1 MLGVMKMTKNNT
13 IKCPNCGEE
22 INIESLIQAGAKDEL
37 DKQLALQQTEFNK
50 KYNELKA
57 QNSALSEKYEQEKA
71 QEIEKVL
78 NEFKKKQTK
87 AVEELRKKI
96 EEEHEEANEALQKEL
111 DEKTSQLKEFNKLK
125 AEKARLEREKDCL
138 AEEITAKAEEDY
150 LKKLAEERQ
159 KLQKNAE
166 SKYELKIIELE
177 KQLKDQIEL
186 TKQMQE
192 KQEQGSMQLQGEAQ
206 ELAIEQYL
214 KERFKLDDIDEIKK
228 GANGADTYQVVK
240 NDFNQPCGSIYYESK
255 RTKTFSNGW
264 ISKFK
269 DDMQAKGAD
278 IGVLVTS
285 VYPNGMDR
293 MELREGIYICSYEE
307 FKALAPILRNVLI
320 EFSNIKA
327 LQHNQYD
334 KSVQLYNFLTSN
346 EFKLQFETI
355 YNCFSNLRANL
366 QKEKDAM
373 NRIWKQRE
381 KELNNVLK
389 ATTGMYGSIQGIA
402 GNAIPVVES
411 LELPLLKTSDQS
423 DDWIENSI

>member
-1 MLGVMKMTKNNT
+1 
-13 IKCPNCGEE
+13 
-22 INIESLIQAGAKDEL
+22 
-37 DKQLALQQTEFNK
+37 
-50 KYNELKA
+50 
-57 QNSALSEKYEQEKA
+57 
-71 QEIEKVL
+71 
-78 NEFKKKQTK
+78 
-87 AVEELRKKI
+87 
-96 EEEHEEANEALQKEL
+96 
-111 DEKTSQLKEFNKLK
+111 
-125 AEKARLEREKDCL
+125 
-138 AEEITAKAEEDY
+138 
-150 LKKLAEERQ
+150 
-159 KLQKNAE
+159 
-166 SKYELKIIELE
+166 
-177 KQLKDQIEL
+177 
-186 TKQMQE
+186 
-192 KQEQGSMQLQGEAQ
+192 
-206 ELAIEQYL
+206 
-214 KERFKLDDIDEIKK
+214 
-228 GANGADTYQVVK
+228 
-240 NDFNQPCGSIYYESK
+240 
-255 RTKTFSNGW
+255 
-264 ISKFK
+264 
-269 DDMQAKGAD
+269 MQAKGAD

-327 LQHNQYD
+327 FQHNQYD

>member
-1 MLGVMKMTKNNT
+1 MSKNSNF
-13 IKCPNCGEE
+13 IKCPKCGEE

-37 DKQLALQQTEFNK
+37 DKQLALAQAEFK
-50 KYNELKA
+50 EKLHELEK
-57 QNSALSEKYEQEKA
+57 QNSSLKEKFEEEKA
-71 QEIEKVL
+71 LEIAQALKDA
-78 NEFKKKQTK
+78 KKKQLQ
-87 AVEELRKKI
+87 AEEELRKKI
-96 EEEHEEANEALQKEL
+96 KEENQEANEILEKEL
-111 DEKTSQLKEFNKLK
+111 QEKNEQLKGLNKLK
-125 AEKARLEREKDCL
+125 AEKSKLEREKEAL
-138 AEEITAKAEEDY
+138 ADEIKAQAEIE
-150 LKKLAEERQ
+150 LQQKLAQEKQ

-186 TKQMQE
+186 TRQMQE

-214 KERFKLDDIDEIKK
+214 TEHFRLDDVNEIKK
-228 GANGADTYQVVK
+228 GANGADTLQIVK

-264 ISKFK
+264 IAKFK
-269 DDMQAKGAD
+269 DDMQEKGAD

-285 VYPNGMDR
+285 VYPNDMER

-327 LQHNQYD
+327 LQQNQHE

-346 EFKLQFETI
+346 EFKLQFEAI
-355 YNCFSNLRANL
+355 YNCFNNLRDNL
-366 QKEKDAM
+366 QKEKNAM
-373 NRIWKQRE
+373 NKIWKQRE
-381 KELNNVLK
+381 KELDIVLK

-402 GNAIPVVES
+402 GNAVPVIET
-411 LELPLLKTSDQS
+411 LELPLLETSDL
-423 DDWIENSI
+423 IEE

>member
-1 MLGVMKMTKNNT
+1 MTNYNNT
-13 IKCPNCGEE
+13 VKCPNCGQE

-37 DKQLALQQTEFNK
+37 NKQLAIQKAEFNEK
-50 KYNELKA
+50 LKELEK
-57 QNSALSEKYEQEKA
+57 QNLSLKEKFEEEKNK
-71 QEIEKVL
+71 EIEQAL
-78 NEFKKKQTK
+78 NDAKKKQLK
-87 AVEELRKKI
+87 AEEDLRQKI
-96 EEEHEEANEALQKEL
+96 KEENQEANELLQKEL
-111 DEKTSQLKEFNKLK
+111 NQKNEQLKEFNKLK
-125 AEKARLEREKDCL
+125 AEKAKLEREKDAL
-138 AEEITAKAEEDY
+138 ADEIKAKTEEEFSI
-150 LKKLAEERQ
+150 KLAQEKQ
-159 KLQKNAE
+159 TLQQNAE
-166 SKYELKIIELE
+166 KKYELKIIELE
-177 KQLKDQIEL
+177 EKLKAQVEL

-192 KQEQGSMQLQGEAQ
+192 KQEQGSMQSQGEAQ
-206 ELAIEQYL
+206 ELGIEKYL
-214 KERFKLDDIDEIKK
+214 KDKFKLDDINEIKK
-228 GANGADTYQVVK
+228 GERGADTLQIVK

-255 RTKTFSNGW
+255 RTKTFSTGW
-264 ISKFK
+264 IGKFK
-269 DDMQAKGAD
+269 DDMQSKGAD

-320 EFSNIKA
+320 ELSNIKA
-327 LQHNQYD
+327 LQHNQYE

-355 YNCFSNLRANL
+355 YNCFSNLRTNL
-366 QKEKDAM
+366 QREKDAM

-411 LELPLLKTSDQS
+411 LELPLLETSDES
-423 DDWIENSI
+423 EE

>member
-1 MLGVMKMTKNNT
+1 MTNYNNT
-13 IKCPNCGEE
+13 VKCPNCGQE

-37 DKQLALQQTEFNK
+37 NKQLAIQKAEFNEK
-50 KYNELKA
+50 LKELEK
-57 QNSALSEKYEQEKA
+57 QNLSLKEK
-71 QEIEKVL
+71 
-78 NEFKKKQTK
+78 F
-87 AVEELRKKI
+87 
-96 EEEHEEANEALQKEL
+96 EEEKNKEINQKNE
-111 DEKTSQLKEFNKLK
+111 QLKEFNKLK
-125 AEKARLEREKDCL
+125 AEKAKLEREKDAL
-138 AEEITAKAEEDY
+138 ADEIKAKTEEEFSI
-150 LKKLAEERQ
+150 KLAQEKQ
-159 KLQKNAE
+159 TLQQNAE
-166 SKYELKIIELE
+166 KKYELKIIELE
-177 KQLKDQIEL
+177 EKLKAQVEL

-192 KQEQGSMQLQGEAQ
+192 KQEQGSMQSQGEAQ
-206 ELAIEQYL
+206 ELGIEKYL
-214 KERFKLDDIDEIKK
+214 KDKFKLDDINEIKK
-228 GANGADTYQVVK
+228 GERGADTLQIVK

-255 RTKTFSNGW
+255 RTKTFSTGW
-264 ISKFK
+264 IGKFK
-269 DDMQAKGAD
+269 DDMQSKGAD

-320 EFSNIKA
+320 ELSNIKA
-327 LQHNQYD
+327 LQHNQYE

-355 YNCFSNLRANL
+355 YNCFSNLRTNL
-366 QKEKDAM
+366 QREKDAM

-411 LELPLLKTSDQS
+411 LELPLLETSDES
-423 DDWIENSI
+423 EE

>member
-1 MLGVMKMTKNNT
+1 MTNYNNT
-13 IKCPNCGEE
+13 VKCPNCGQE

-37 DKQLALQQTEFNK
+37 NKQLAIQKAEFNEK
-50 KYNELKA
+50 LKELEK
-57 QNSALSEKYEQEKA
+57 QNLSLKEKFEEEKNK
-71 QEIEKVL
+71 EIEQAL
-78 NEFKKKQTK
+78 NDAKKKQLK
-87 AVEELRKKI
+87 AEEDLRQKI
-96 EEEHEEANEALQKEL
+96 KEENQEAYELLQKEL
-111 DEKTSQLKEFNKLK
+111 NQKNEQLKEFNKLK
-125 AEKARLEREKDCL
+125 AEKAKLEREKDAL
-138 AEEITAKAEEDY
+138 ADEIKAKTEEEFSI
-150 LKKLAEERQ
+150 KLAQEKQ
-159 KLQKNAE
+159 TLQQNAE
-166 SKYELKIIELE
+166 KKYELKIIELE
-177 KQLKDQIEL
+177 EKLKAQVEL

-192 KQEQGSMQLQGEAQ
+192 KQEQGSMQSQGEAQ
-206 ELAIEQYL
+206 ELGIEKYL
-214 KERFKLDDIDEIKK
+214 KERFKLDDINEIKK
-228 GANGADTYQVVK
+228 GERGADTLQIVK

-255 RTKTFSNGW
+255 RTKTFSTGW
-264 ISKFK
+264 IGKFK
-269 DDMQAKGAD
+269 DDMQSKGAD

-327 LQHNQYD
+327 LQHNQYE

-355 YNCFSNLRANL
+355 YNCFSNLRTNL
-366 QKEKDAM
+366 QREKDAM

-411 LELPLLKTSDQS
+411 LELPLLETSDES
-423 DDWIENSI
+423 EE